1 MAIAGYGRLA
11 EMLNKPK
18 EAKKFTEMA
27 KRMAIEWER
36 RADDGDHYRLAF
48 DMPGTWSQKYNFVWD
63 KVLGLDILPDRI
75 MKKEVA
81 FYLKTR
87 TNTGCL
93 WTIALHGVKLTIPYG
108 APQWPTRKVIFKS

>member
-1 MAIAGYGRLA
+1 MSG
-11 EMLNKPK
+11 N
-18 EAKKFTEMA
+18 
-27 KRMAIEWER
+27 W

-63 KVLGLDILPDRI
+63 KVLGLNILPDRI

-81 FYLKTR
+81 FYLKNQNKYGLPLDNRFTWGK
-87 TNTGCL
+87 TDDT
-93 WTIALHGVKLTIPYG
+93 YG